1 MLQKKSDINV
11 IKSTLSKKQYDT
23 GYITVDFIKNYKE
36 TNKNIDPCTLYVRN
50 LPANVTNRDI
60 EILYPTCMK
69 YKFLSSLENSKSVL
83 VHFHNTEDA
92 VIAYKSTN
100 NIFYQTNLLMVQFNR
115 KAFKVNPSQCNNE
128 TIEID
133 DDFDEELKEDD
144 VDNESSDDDAYIDD
158 G

>member
-1 MLQKKSDINV
+1 M

-100 NIFYQTNLLMVQFNR
+100 NIFYQSNLLMVQFNR
-115 KAFKVNPSQCNNE
+115 RAFKVNPSLCNNE

-144 VDNESSDDDAYIDD
+144 VDHESSDDDAYIDD